1 MSLDYRRLIEK
12 FSEHGDLVVLRI
24 KGSCKTTLL
33 MNLARELRKE
43 PKSRVLILE
52 TFPKWIHEF
61 DTIPYYCIKNEDVQ
75 TSENTPYLDEGCSYI
90 QWSRDYTLKNA
101 DRLELA
107 LKQNKDLIILIECE
121 DMERIS
127 WVMSHIIYHFYRKQ
141 YLRAK
146 ANSLNSVGEHIYF
159 LVEESHNLL
168 DSTVIAKKI
177 FNKLR
182 KIQNEFRN
190 LNMHLVC
197 VALRLQDLNPKIRTK
212 MAIMLSQIS
221 LDDYQLK
228 IRALLR
234 NSAFKEEITRL
245 PKGKFVYP
253 SKDETLETRP
263 FEQIGKPFE
272 LKEEP
277 KPKAEKKSALKRL
290 VTFYRTF
297 VKRALEGNAESVES
311 EEKPHYDTDL
321 EGEDTESEES
331 EDTLETED
339 FIGFGLD
346 EEEN

>member
-1 MSLDYRRLIEK
+1 MDKSSHSTTSRAMSLDYKRLIK
-12 FSEHGDLVVLRI
+12 KLSEHGDLVILGV

-43 PKSRVLILE
+43 TKNRVLILE

-61 DTIPYYCIKNEDVQ
+61 DSIPYYCIKNEDVQ
-75 TSENTPYLDEGCSYI
+75 TSENTPYLDEGYSYI

-101 DRLELA
+101 DRLERA

-146 ANSLNSVGEHIYF
+146 ANSLSSVGEHIYF

-212 MAIMLSQIS
+212 MSILLSQIS

-245 PKGKFVYP
+245 PKGKFVFP
-253 SKDETLETRP
+253 STDETLEVKP
-263 FEQIGKPFE
+263 FEQIGRP
-272 LKEEP
+272 LD
-277 KPKAEKKSALKRL
+277 KR
-290 VTFYRTF
+290 
-297 VKRALEGNAESVES
+297 RA
-311 EEKPHYDTDL
+311 
-321 EGEDTESEES
+321 
-331 EDTLETED
+331 
-339 FIGFGLD
+339 
-346 EEEN
+346 